1 MAWTGSK
8 VILRINY
15 CWKSEINSS
24 KKKKEKKKEEET
36 WLKFL
41 TPNKLLTRL
50 PMLIAQRKAGNNSC
64 N

>member
-1 MAWTGSK
+1 MW
-8 VILRINY
+8 
-15 CWKSEINSS
+15 SEN
-24 KKKKEKKKEEET
+24 KEEFEDLSPIPPLE
-36 WLKFL
+36 WDEQEVKLESGLKIL

>member
-1 MAWTGSK
+1 MKLTPQ
-8 VILRINY
+8 
-15 CWKSEINSS
+15 
-24 KKKKEKKKEEET
+24 KKKKKKKKEEET

-50 PMLIAQRKAGNNSC
+50 PMLIAQRKVGNNSC